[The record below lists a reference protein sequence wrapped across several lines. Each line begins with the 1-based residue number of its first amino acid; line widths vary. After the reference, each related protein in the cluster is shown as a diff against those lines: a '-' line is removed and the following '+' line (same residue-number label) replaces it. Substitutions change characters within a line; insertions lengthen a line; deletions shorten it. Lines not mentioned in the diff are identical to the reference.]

1 MRSASRNS
9 VEPRR
14 LRSRGRAWARAYW
27 KSWSRTT
34 GTRIELYTVRFEKAV
49 HVLHAF
55 QKKSPSV
62 SEPRSGMLILSP
74 ND

>member
-49 HVLHAF
+49 
-55 QKKSPSV
+55 PSSTRSRRSLRPV
-62 SEPRSGMLILSP
+62 SEPRSGC
-74 ND
+74 